1 MTQPAKHHLS
11 SRVFKLNVGFLLNDG
26 PAHSQDSE
34 IDFPRVRVTDDL
46 ILEYVRG
53 PLRLSRTKEGILVQ
67 AQLSVGVDDECYRCL
82 TPVLRDVT
90 VRIEELFAFN
100 SPGHAEFSISDDA
113 ILDLAPLLRDEV
125 LLAMTQGVLCQAA
138 CKGLCAECGTNLNQE
153 TCDCSTNNIDPRLSK
168 LKLLL
173 ESSR

>member
-26 PAHSQDSE
+26 PAHSQDSAF
-34 IDFPRVRVTDDL
+34 DFPRVRVTDDL
-46 ILEYVRG
+46 ILEFVRG

-67 AQLSVGVDDECYRCL
+67 AQFTVGIDDECYRCL
-82 TPVLRDVT
+82 TPVLREDLLK
-90 VRIEELFAFN
+90 IEELFAFN

-113 ILDLAPLLRDEV
+113 VLDLAPLLRDEV
-125 LLAMTQGVLCQAA
+125 LLAMAQGVLCQVQ
-138 CKGLCAECGTNLNQE
+138 CKGLCPECGVNLNHE
-153 TCDCSTNNIDPRLSK
+153 SCDCSAHHIDPRLSK

-173 ESSR
+173 ENSR